1 MRLAWADVAV
11 MVAIGDPVGSGL
23 VASLPRPGT
32 IEVRGGPLTSYGR
45 RHRRQDPAGR
55 RPRHAAVESPRRF
68 ELALNE
74 ATAKKLGLV
83 FPASVRARANA
94 VIDF

>member
-1 MRLAWADVAV
+1 MIAGRQYAAG
-11 MVAIGDPVGSGL
+11 IVGKILQG
-23 VASLPRPGT
+23 A
-32 IEVRGGPLTSYGR
+32 
-45 RHRRQDPAGR
+45 DPATL
-55 RPRHAAVESPRRF
+55 PVESPRRF